1 MKFLDWLLSLWNQ
14 YLENKKWRAFYAK
27 LDRNG
32 EGRFSQ
38 KKYIRQLNKTVKA
51 EHKKIVDKQQDVK
64 K

>member
-1 MKFLDWLLSLWNQ
+1 VKFLDWLLSLWNQ
-14 YLENKKWRAFYAK
+14 NLENKKWRAFYAK

-38 KKYIRQLNKTVKA
+38 KKYIRQLNKTVRT
-51 EHKKIVDKQQDVK
+51 EREKKLGKQQDVK

>member
-1 MKFLDWLLSLWNQ
+1 MNLFDWLLSLWNQ

-27 LDRNG
+27 LDRNA

-38 KKYIRQLNKTVKA
+38 KKYIRQLNKKVKE
-51 EHKKIVDKQQDVK
+51 EHKKIHDKQQDVK